1 MTEKLFFMS
10 KPIRFDPTTDP
21 YFCTQLLFVPP
32 EPDQPGKS
40 TDISQNPGL
49 ALKQNLAW
57 PAGTV
62 LRVRFLGG
70 IESVHDRVSKVS
82 NLMFPV

>member
-1 MTEKLFFMS
+1 MS
-10 KPIRFDPTTDP
+10 KTPIFDPTTDP
-21 YFCTQLLFVPP
+21 FFCTQLLFVPP
-32 EPDQPGKS
+32 EPDQPQKP

-57 PAGTV
+57 KAGTV
-62 LRVRFLGG
+62 LRVRFLDG
-70 IESVHDRVSKVS
+70 IQLVHDRVSKVL

>member
-1 MTEKLFFMS
+1 MS
-10 KPIRFDPTTDP
+10 NPSRFDPTTDP

-32 EPDQPGKS
+32 EPDQPGKP
-40 TDISQNPGL
+40 TDISQNLGL

-57 PAGTV
+57 NAGAV
-62 LRVRFLGG
+62 LRVRFLNGTQ
-70 IESVHDRVSKVS
+70 SVHDRVSKVL